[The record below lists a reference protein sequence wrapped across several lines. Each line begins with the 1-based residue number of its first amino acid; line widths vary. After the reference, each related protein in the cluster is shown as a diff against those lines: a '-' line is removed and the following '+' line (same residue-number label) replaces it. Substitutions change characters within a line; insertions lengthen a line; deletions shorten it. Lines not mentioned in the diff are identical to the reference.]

1 MNVFKL
7 TPQAIR
13 HFQELLKSSPESY
26 GVLVRVLN
34 KGCSGMKY
42 DITIDEVSKEWEKTQ
57 YQNEKIYVEKS
68 SISHLKDV
76 VIDLQTLSLGQ
87 TKIVFLN
94 PHAKNMC
101 GCGESFNL
109 DGKDA

>member
-1 MNVFKL
+1 MDIFQL
-7 TPQAIR
+7 TPQAIK
-13 HFQELLKSSPESY
+13 HFNSLLKSAPDDH

-42 DITIDEVSKEWEKTQ
+42 DIIIGAIGNNWLSTQ
-57 YQNEKIYVEKS
+57 YKDKKIFVEAGS
-68 SISHLKDV
+68 ETFLKDV

-87 TKIVFLN
+87 TKVVFLN
-94 PHAKNMC
+94 PRAKNMC

-109 DGKDA
+109 DSKDA

>member
-13 HFQELLKSSPESY
+13 HFQELLKSSPESH

-42 DITIDEVSKEWEKTQ
+42 DITIDEVSTEWEKTQ

-76 VIDLQTLSLGQ
+76 VIDLKTLSLGQ